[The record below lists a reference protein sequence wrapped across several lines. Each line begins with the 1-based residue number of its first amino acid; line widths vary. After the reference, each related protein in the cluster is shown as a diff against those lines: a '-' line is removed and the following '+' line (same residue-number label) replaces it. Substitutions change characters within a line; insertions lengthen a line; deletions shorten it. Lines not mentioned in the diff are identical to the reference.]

1 MRDSAHPQGA
11 QSEARHVEIR
21 VRGRLE
27 SRWTNWFEGLDITAH
42 TDGTTVIHGPV
53 VDQAALFGLLQRVQ
67 DIALPLISVI
77 HVDPTTTDPT
87 GPGTS
92 PEPSDT

>member
-1 MRDSAHPQGA
+1 MSDNGHPQEA

-27 SRWTNWFEGLDITAH
+27 ARWTSWFEGLDITAH

-77 HVDPTTTDPT
+77 HVDPTTTR
-87 GPGTS
+87 S
-92 PEPSDT
+92 PRS